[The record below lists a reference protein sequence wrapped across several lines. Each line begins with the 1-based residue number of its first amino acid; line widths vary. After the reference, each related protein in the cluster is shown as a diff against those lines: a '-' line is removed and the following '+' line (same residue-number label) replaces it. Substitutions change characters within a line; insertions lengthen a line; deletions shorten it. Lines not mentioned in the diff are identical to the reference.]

1 MPLDVFALREQVVTE
16 YQKYVCSFVRVLDE
30 RIRDYIDRR
39 LDEGAL
45 WPEAVLQLNPAFEMD
60 RTLGE
65 LAGEGVLKPETA
77 RFFGGG
83 LRLFRHQRRAIDL
96 ALRGESYVVTTGTGS
111 GKSLTYLAPIYD
123 AVLGNEP
130 ERRTVR
136 ALLIYPMNALIN
148 SQLDALKQF
157 QRENFPG
164 SPVRFD
170 RFTGQERREDRER
183 ILAEPPHILLTNYVM
198 AEYMLLRPHERPLL
212 ETATRDLRTLVM
224 DELHFYRGRQ
234 GADTAMLTRRLQEAA
249 KRDLQAVAT
258 SATMVTGGSRA
269 ERNRAVA
276 GLVSKFFGLD
286 IPAANVVDETLE
298 RATAAS
304 VPAGGAGVRAAVAA
318 PAPAEEVDEVRGH
331 PLAAWAEAAFG
342 LDERE
347 GRLIRRRP
355 KTFEEAA
362 RELAEESGLAVERC
376 RDSLRGVLEAGNKV
390 RGAGGRPLFAFRLH
404 QWLSSGSSVYATLE
418 GPDAREF
425 RMSGQYRAD
434 GERVLFPLAFCRECG
449 QEYYLVSLAEEDGAQ
464 RLIPRSPL
472 AGVAEEDLDDVKGY
486 FAVEHDDLW
495 AGDDRDLP
503 EFWFNELR
511 SGRAVKPNYGKYRP
525 QGYRAAPDGGL
536 DPADGSGAE
545 GWFLPHKF
553 LICLRCRAVYDTR
566 VGDYRKLSSLSQT
579 GRSTATTISMNA
591 AVAGMAGQGLER
603 SEAKSLSFTDNRQDA
618 SLQSGHLNDFVQ
630 VALLRAGLV
639 EALCRNPSL
648 TFDRLGPAVFES
660 LGLEPGDFLREP
672 VAEGP
677 GYEQGRRAMVDLLE
691 YRALEDLSRDW
702 RVTQPNLEQ
711 TGLLRIEYEGLDELA
726 ADGAAWSGL
735 PVIGEVAAGTR
746 RRVLRAFLD
755 HLRMGLA
762 VDAGPLTK
770 DAARRLI
777 RNTGQWLRDPWRL
790 EKEDRPR
797 TQSLAL
803 LPGVQANPYTR
814 RRAMS
819 LGRRSAAARY
829 LRSSTTWNAGRELTA
844 EEAEALVEGIVDRL
858 RGHLL
863 AAASEEGGRGGGG
876 SGGGGVGGGGRG
888 GVRVLAGAMRWT
900 AGEGAPAPPDPVRSR
915 SLHLRRELPGM
926 DEANSYFT
934 NLYQSQ
940 GRHLRGMAAA
950 EHTGQ
955 IAADIRGEREER
967 FRKGDLPA
975 LFCSPTMELGVDI
988 SDLHTVHLRNAPPTP
1003 ANYAQRSG
1011 RAGRGGQPAL
1021 IVAFAA
1027 QGNAHDQYFFG
1038 RRGEMI
1044 AGAVA
1049 PARIDLENEE
1059 LVRAHL
1065 HSTWLAES
1073 GLSLGNSMTE
1083 ILDLGDPGL
1092 PIGADKLAAFAGSGS
1107 GSGAGRRVFEEALRR
1122 GRRIVKRTQDIHRAA
1137 WFSQGWLEDTLR
1149 AAPYRFDRAFD
1160 HWRDLYRSTC
1170 RLRDEARRLIDD
1182 PNAEL
1187 REREEA
1193 ERRETDARREI
1204 RHLLNQTNRQS
1215 QSDFYPYR
1223 YLAGEGFLPGYNFP
1237 RLPVRVWVPVR
1248 DSRQL
1253 IDRPRFLGLT
1263 EFGPGNQI
1271 YHEGRKHR
1279 VQYAVLPP
1287 EGIEAQLEQARL
1299 CLVCG
1304 YAHTGAALGVELCEH
1319 CGVRMDAENAR
1330 FPQKLLKQ
1338 PVMKARPFGRISSE
1352 EEERVRSGY
1361 DTAAHF
1367 RFGGGRRQ
1375 AEVRAAEGDCLL
1387 EVVHAPAAQLW
1398 RINQGWR
1405 RSDQPGFAIDPR
1417 NGRWQ
1422 ARQGDDG
1429 QEEERAPDAPRP
1441 ITGIM
1446 PYVQDTRNLLT
1457 IRPLG
1462 AEPSDDFLHTLLY
1475 ALKRAVQVE
1484 YQVEEQEIGAELIG
1498 LGERRRLLFWEAAE
1512 GGIGVWDRLIDHS
1525 GAFAELAGRA
1535 LQLCHFDSGGGSGD
1549 GDGSGRAGG
1558 AGGAG
1563 KAVECAAACYEC
1575 LLSYS
1580 NQPHHRYIDRMLLPD
1595 FLQRLTTATT
1605 LPESERDNDR
1615 HYRHLLGLVDP
1626 ASTLERKFLDF
1637 LYENGLRLPDQAQ
1650 NRPAADVPV
1659 QPDFYYDRE
1668 GRPGVC
1674 VFIDGP
1680 HHDQPR
1686 QREADERLRTILQD
1700 YGYRVIVI
1708 RYNQPFHEPV
1718 EKYPDI
1724 FGEPDP
1730 SQ

>member
-1 MPLDVFALREQVVTE
+1 MPLDVFELREQVVEE
-16 YQKYVCSFVRVLDE
+16 YQQYVRSFVRVLDN
-30 RIRDYIDRR
+30 RISDYIDGQ
-39 LDEGAL
+39 LEEGAL
-45 WPEAVLQLNPAFEMD
+45 WPDAVLQLNPAFEMD

-65 LAGEGVLKPETA
+65 LAGEGVLEPGTA
-77 RFFGGG
+77 RFFGGD
-83 LRLFRHQRRAIDL
+83 LRLFRHQRQAIDI
-96 ALRGESYVVTTGTGS
+96 ALRGEPYVVTTGTGS
-111 GKSLTYLAPIYD
+111 GKSLTYLVPIFD
-123 AVLGNEP
+123 AVLRNEP

-148 SQLDALKQF
+148 SQLDALEKF
-157 QRENFPG
+157 QRNNFPG

-170 RFTGQERREDRER
+170 RFTGQERQEDRER
-183 ILAEPPHILLTNYVM
+183 IIAEPPHILLTNYVM
-198 AEYMLLRPHERPLL
+198 AEYMLLRPRERPLL

-249 KRDLQAVAT
+249 GRDLQAVAT

-269 ERNRAVA
+269 ERNQAVA
-276 GLVSKFFGLD
+276 ELVSKFFGLN

-298 RATAAS
+298 RATAARA
-304 VPAGGAGVRAAVAA
+304 PAGAAEVRAAVEA
-318 PAPAEEVDEVRGH
+318 PAPAPEAGEVRGH
-331 PLAAWAEAAFG
+331 PLAAWAETAFG
-342 LDERE
+342 LDEAE
-347 GRLIRRRP
+347 GRLIRRP
-355 KTFEEAA
+355 PQTFEEAA
-362 RELAEESGLAVERC
+362 RQLAEESGSAVERC
-376 RDSLRGVLEAGNKV
+376 RNSLRGVLEAGNAA
-390 RGAGGRPLFAFRLH
+390 RGMGGRPLFAFRLH

-418 GPDAREF
+418 GRDAREF

-434 GERVLFPLAFCRECG
+434 RERVLFPLAFCRECG
-449 QEYYLVSLAEEDGAQ
+449 QEYYLASLAEEDGAQ

-472 AGVAEEDLDDVKGY
+472 AGVSEEDLDDIKGY

-495 AGDDRDLP
+495 TGEDRDLP
-503 EFWFNELR
+503 EFWFNERR
-511 SGRAVKPNYGKYRP
+511 SGRVVKPNYGKFRP
-525 QGYRAAPDGGL
+525 QGYRAAPGGGL
-536 DPADGSGAE
+536 DPVDGSGAE

-591 AVAGMAGQGLER
+591 AVAGMANQGLDR
-603 SEAKSLSFTDNRQDA
+603 AEAKSLSFTDNRQDA

-630 VALLRAGLV
+630 VAQLRAGLV
-639 EALCRNPSL
+639 EALRGSPSL
-648 TFDRLGPAVFES
+648 TFDRLGLAVFEA

-711 TGLLRIEYEGLDELA
+711 TGLLRIEYEGLDDLA
-726 ADGAAWSGL
+726 ADDAVWSGL
-735 PVIGEVAAGTR
+735 PVIAEVSAGTR

-762 VDAGPLTK
+762 VDAEALTR

-777 RNTGQWLRDPWRL
+777 RSTGQWLRDPWRL
-790 EKEDRPR
+790 EEVDRPR

-829 LRSSTTWNAGRELTA
+829 LRSSTTWRTGRELTA
-844 EEAEALVEGIVDRL
+844 EEAEALVEGVVGRL

-863 AAASEEGGRGGGG
+863 AAASEEGNRGRGGGG
-876 SGGGGVGGGGRG
+876 GG

-900 AGEGAPAPPDPVRSR
+900 AGDGIPAPPDPVRSR

-926 DEANSYFT
+926 DAANPYFT
-934 NLYQSQ
+934 NLYRSQ

-955 IAADIRGEREER
+955 IAAEVRSEREER

-1011 RAGRGGQPAL
+1011 RAGRGGRPAL

-1073 GLSLGNSMTE
+1073 GLSLGSSMTE
-1083 ILDLGDPGL
+1083 ILDLGDPEL
-1092 PIGADKLAAFAGSGS
+1092 PIAADKWASVAGA
-1107 GSGAGRRVFEEALRR
+1107 AGRHVFEKALRR

-1137 WFSQGWLEDTLR
+1137 WYSREWLEETLR
-1149 AAPYRFDRAFD
+1149 AAPDRFDRAFD
-1160 HWRDLYRSTC
+1160 QWRGLYISTC
-1170 RLRDEARRLIDD
+1170 RLRDEARRLVDD
-1182 PNAEL
+1182 PNAGP

-1193 ERRETDARREI
+1193 ERRETEARREI
-1204 RHLLNQTNRQS
+1204 RLLFNQTNRLS

-1237 RLPVRVWVPVR
+1237 RLPVRVSVPVR
-1248 DSRQL
+1248 GSRQL

-1279 VQYAVLPP
+1279 VQYAVLPS
-1287 EGIEAQLEQARL
+1287 EGIDEQLEQARL

-1304 YAHTGAALGVELCEH
+1304 YAHTGAALGVELCEY
-1319 CGVRMDAENAR
+1319 CGVRLDAENAR
-1330 FPQKLLKQ
+1330 FPQKLLRQ
-1338 PVMKARPFGRISSE
+1338 PMMRARPFERISSE

-1367 RFGGGRRQ
+1367 RFGGRRRR

-1387 EVVHAPAAQLW
+1387 EAVYAPAAALW

-1405 RSDQPGFAIDPR
+1405 RSDQPGFALDPR
-1417 NGRWQ
+1417 TGRWQ
-1422 ARQGDDG
+1422 SRQADDG
-1429 QEEERAPDAPRP
+1429 REAGLQPDAPRP

-1446 PYVQDTRNLLT
+1446 PYVQDTRNLLM
-1457 IRPLG
+1457 IRPL
-1462 AEPSDDFLHTLLY
+1462 AEEPTDDFLHTLLY

-1498 LGERRRLLFWEAAE
+1498 RGDHRRLLFWEAAE

-1525 GAFAELAGRA
+1525 GAFAGLAASARR
-1535 LQLCHFDSGGGSGD
+1535 LCHFDSEDGGGP
-1549 GDGSGRAGG
+1549 GG
-1558 AGGAG
+1558 ADGAG
-1563 KAVECAAACYEC
+1563 AAPKCAAACYEC

-1595 FLQRLTTATT
+1595 FLARLATATT
-1605 LPESERDNDR
+1605 VPESERDNAR
-1615 HYRHLLGLVDP
+1615 HYQHLLGLVDP
-1626 ASTLERKFLDF
+1626 ASTLERDFLDF
-1637 LYENGLRLPDQAQ
+1637 LRENGLRLPDQAQ

-1674 VFIDGP
+1674 VFVDGP
-1680 HHDQPR
+1680 HHDEPR
-1686 QREADERLRTILQD
+1686 QRETDERLRAMLQD
-1700 YGYRVIVI
+1700 YGYRVAVI
-1708 RYNQPFHEPV
+1708 RYDRPLPEQV
-1718 EKYPDI
+1718 EKYPDV
-1724 FGEPDP
+1724 FGEPAP
-1730 SQ
+1730 S